1 MTYAHV
7 QSKQRVSA
15 KVARTVKNGAS
26 GSGYSVLAQRS
37 PKYETYAC
45 CKTQKKR
52 NYSFSEISVAH
63 KALHHAK
70 ASKAKVII
78 YSEV

>member
-1 MTYAHV
+1 M
-7 QSKQRVSA
+7 QSKKRASA
-15 KVARTVKNGAS
+15 KVARTVKNDAS
-26 GSGYSVLAQRS
+26 GNGYSVLAQRS
-37 PKYETYAC
+37 PKYEMYAC
-45 CKTQKKR
+45 CKTQKR
-52 NYSFSEISVAH
+52 NYSFSENLVAH